1 MKSNQAHP
9 RAVEEC
15 SALSPSF
22 DAINEYYDRS
32 WFDYWFVWL
41 NRKNLAVHFGYYDEQ
56 HTTHAQAL
64 VNLNKVLARHA
75 KVSPG
80 DRVLDAGCGVGGS
93 SIWLAE
99 NRDANVVGIAPVQS
113 QLINAKKS
121 IHKRG
126 VTDKVHVVRAD
137 YSNTCFPDQC
147 FDVVW
152 AMESLCH
159 APSKEKVYKEFYRIL
174 KPGGRLV
181 IAEYMRTARPLDET
195 REKLVNQWL
204 SSWAI
209 PDIDSAE
216 EHEKFTRKAGFT
228 NIVNRDVTQNMEPS
242 LRRLYKLTF
251 LGKPVDRVLKKIGL
265 RQRSDNV
272 DGARLQYEALKNGS
286 WYYSIFSA
294 QKDG

>member
-1 MKSNQAHP
+1 MKSSESNMAASDNSQVA
-9 RAVEEC
+9 AN
-15 SALSPSF
+15 SF

-41 NRKNLAVHFGYYDEQ
+41 NRRNLAVHFGYYDEK
-56 HTTHAQAL
+56 HTTHSRAL
-64 VNLNKVLARHA
+64 ENLNRVLANHA
-75 KVSPG
+75 KVQAG

-99 NRDANVVGIAPVQS
+99 NRAAEVIGIAPVQS
-113 QLINAKKS
+113 QLVNARKS
-121 IHKRG
+121 IKQRG
-126 VTDKVHVVRAD
+126 VSDKVHVVRAD
-137 YSNTCFPDQC
+137 YANTCFPDQT

-159 APSKEKVYKEFYRIL
+159 APCKATVYKEFFRIL

-181 IAEYMRTARPLDET
+181 IAEYMRNARPLDSANE
-195 REKLVNQWL
+195 ELVNEWL
-204 SSWAI
+204 TSWAI
-209 PDIDSAE
+209 PDIDTAAE
-216 EHEKFTRKAGFT
+216 HQAAASNAGFQD
-228 NIVNRDVTQNMEPS
+228 IVNRDVTANMEPS

-251 LGKPVDRVLKKIGL
+251 LGKPVDRLLKKIGL

-272 DGARLQYEALKNGS
+272 DGARLQYEALKNKA

-294 QKDG
+294 LKH